1 MISKVP
7 QESSK
12 QIASFLLGY
21 GLLTDDQLAHATT
34 SSSESGKGIL
44 EVIVEY
50 GYVSEEQITTSL
62 SDAYDLEIAHIN
74 RHNGIDKTALS
85 LLPTKFIT
93 ENRIIPFQSDGNL
106 LKVAISEP
114 NSLNL
119 IGSIKLLTEHA
130 VQAFITP
137 IGEMNNALS
146 HIEVGHSNNISG
158 TKAKPESSPNPEL
171 QDYEARSSIVIDF
184 VNTILNEAINL
195 GGSDIHLEPYKSF
208 ARIRYRIDGVLHDQ
222 AKHDSNL
229 FSHYSAIVTRIK
241 IMALLDI
248 AERRLPQDGV
258 ITLDMDDH
266 EVDLRVSILPT
277 SFGERVVMR
286 ILDRSSIS
294 LTLETLGFLDDDEKA
309 FKAAVDAPQGMV
321 LVTGPTGS
329 GKSTTLYAAVERVNK
344 EDINILTAEDP
355 VEYGIDGVGQV
366 QIKEDIGLT
375 FSSALRS
382 FLRQDP
388 EVILVGEIRDKETVD
403 IAIKSA
409 LTGHLVL
416 STLHTNDAVS
426 TITRLLNMG
435 VAPYLLT
442 SSLTLIV
449 AQRLARRICNSCK
462 TVDETI
468 SEAQLLSVGFSLEEA
483 SRIQLYHGVGCS
495 ECNHT
500 GYKGRRGIYEV
511 LRISDN
517 IKNGILQELTTPELL
532 QVAKDEKNFTTM
544 QEVGRGMLVEG
555 SITLEEYQRVL
566 IMD

>member
-1 MISKVP
+1 MASQIPSDS
-7 QESSK
+7 EK

-21 GLLTDDQLAHATT
+21 GLLNDEQLSHATA

-44 EVIVEY
+44 ETLIEFGFVNE
-50 GYVSEEQITTSL
+50 SKITDAVG
-62 SDAYDLEIAHIN
+62 DAYDLDVVHLSQADLN
-74 RHNGIDKTALS
+74 KTSLS
-85 LLPTKFIT
+85 LLPVEFILK
-93 ENRIIPFQSDGNL
+93 NRIIPFYIKDNL

-114 NSLNL
+114 SSLNL
-119 IGSIKLLTEHA
+119 IGSVRLLTDKSVRA
-130 VQAFITP
+130 YIVP
-137 IGEMNNALS
+137 ISEMNAILNGMEHEA
-146 HIEVGHSNNISG
+146 IGNG
-158 TKAKPESSPNPEL
+158 ARTKTIVENGPKS
-171 QDYEARSSIVIDF
+171 DVKDTEARSSVVIDF
-184 VNTILNEAINL
+184 VNTVLNEAIKQ

-208 ARIRYRIDGVLHDQ
+208 ARIRYRVDGVLQDQ
-222 AKHDSNL
+222 AKHDSDL
-229 FSHYSAIVTRIK
+229 FDHYAAIVTRIK
-241 IMALLDI
+241 IMSSLDI
-248 AERRLPQDGV
+248 AERRLPQDGA
-258 ITLDMDDH
+258 ISLDMGDH

-294 LTLETLGFLDDDEKA
+294 LTLETLGFMDDDEAA

-329 GKSTTLYAAVERVNK
+329 GKSTTLYAALSRVNR

-375 FSSALRS
+375 FSAALRS

-403 IAIKSA
+403 IAVKSA

-426 TITRLLNMG
+426 TISRMLNMG

-449 AQRLARRICNSCK
+449 AQRLARKICQNCK
-462 TVDETI
+462 TDDDSP
-468 SEAQLLSVGFSLEEA
+468 SESELLAVGFTLEEA
-483 SRIQLYHGVGCS
+483 SRVRLYHGTGCTR
-495 ECNHT
+495 CHNT
-500 GYKGRRGIYEV
+500 GYKGRQGIYEV
-511 LRISDN
+511 LRITDD
-517 IKNGILQELTTPELL
+517 IKNGILNNLTSPELL
-532 QVAKDEKNFTTM
+532 KLAQDKQGFSTM
-544 QEVGRGMLVEG
+544 QDIGRGMLIQG
-555 SITLEEYQRVL
+555 LITLEEYQRVL
-566 IMD
+566 LM